1 MPPPPPTPRRSLF
14 RLLQRRGCARLVPRL
29 FMLSCFSVNLKAQCS
44 QGASQ
49 LGRAVPARR
58 PRARSARAGAAR
70 PTVFTIA
77 LRLPRI
83 SPFVSCCMAKDEA
96 QWAKQM
102 EQLRDE
108 IRRHDRLYYEEAAP
122 IITDREYDRLY
133 KELVNLETQF
143 PDLVTPDSPTQRVG
157 GKPLKA
163 FEQVAHVIP
172 MLSLD
177 NTYSEEEVKN
187 FYARIRRLLPNEKV
201 PVVIEPKVD
210 GVAVSL
216 IYENGRLRQAAT
228 RGDGTVG
235 DNITQNIRTIRSM
248 PEQLRGAA
256 PKLLEVRGEV
266 YMDKHGFEELNDERR
281 KAGLPLFANPRNAAA
296 GSLKQLDPAIVA
308 KRPLGVVLYGT
319 GATEGVDVDVHS
331 EIFPLLK
338 KLGLPATER
347 WWVAKS
353 VEEILEAIHELDG
366 IRHKFA
372 YQTDGAVV
380 KVNSFAQRERLG
392 FTAKSPRWAIAYKYE
407 AERVETRLNDIVI
420 QVGRTG
426 ILTPVAMLEPVFV
439 SGSTVGRATLHNEDE
454 IKRKDIRIGDTV
466 VIEKAGEVIPA
477 VVEVVKSKRPRD
489 AKAFD
494 FARHIHGKCPVCGSP
509 IRRDPQFVAWRC
521 ENLQCPAQ
529 TTRRVEFFAARSAL
543 DIESVGGIVADKLV
557 ERGLVR
563 DPLDLFELKTEQ
575 LAKLNLGTDEEP
587 RVFGEKNATKAIRA
601 IERARTLPLSR
612 WLFALAIPDVGR
624 TTASQLAR
632 FHETIEDVANSAL
645 LGDVLDYHKKREE
658 KEDAKEIADRLLQAG
673 FAKPSKSKAEKGRG
687 ITTEVGPVVAQ
698 SVLDFFAS
706 AAGKKILHRIKELSI
721 HPKSEKVSAKKAA
734 ALPLTGKT
742 FVLTGTLP
750 SMAREEATERI
761 EALGGHV
768 TGSVSK
774 KTDYVLAG
782 AEPGSKFDKAKEL
795 GVRIIDEPEFRK
807 ILDRG

>member
-1 MPPPPPTPRRSLF
+1 M
-14 RLLQRRGCARLVPRL
+14 AR
-29 FMLSCFSVNLKAQCS
+29 
-44 QGASQ
+44 
-49 LGRAVPARR
+49 
-58 PRARSARAGAAR
+58 
-70 PTVFTIA
+70 
-77 LRLPRI
+77 
-83 SPFVSCCMAKDEA
+83 DETHA
-96 QWAKQM
+96 AKQM
-102 EQLRDE
+102 ERLRDD
-108 IRRHDRLYYEEAAP
+108 IRKHDRLYYEEAAP
-122 IITDREYDRLY
+122 VISDREYDRLY
-133 KELVNLETQF
+133 KELVDLETQF
-143 PDLVTPDSPTQRVG
+143 PDLVTSDSPTQRVG

-163 FEQVAHVIP
+163 FEQVSHLIP

-177 NTYSEEEVKN
+177 NTYSEEEVEN
-187 FYARIRRLLPNEKV
+187 FYARIQRLLPNEKI

-216 IYENGRLRQAAT
+216 IYENGRLRQAAS
-228 RGDGTVG
+228 RGDGNVG
-235 DNITQNIRTIRSM
+235 DNITPNILTIRSV
-248 PEQLRGAA
+248 PERLRGTA

-266 YMDKHGFEELNDERR
+266 YMDKHGFEKLNDERR
-281 KAGLPLFANPRNAAA
+281 KEGLPPFANPRNAAA

-319 GATEGVDVDVHS
+319 GATEGVDIDHHA

-347 WWVAKS
+347 WWVARS
-353 VEEILEAIHELDG
+353 VQEILDAIHELDG
-366 IRHKFA
+366 IRPKFA

-407 AERVETRLNDIVI
+407 AERVQTRLTDIVI

-426 ILTPVAMLEPVFV
+426 ILTPVAMLEPVLV

-489 AKAFD
+489 AKLFD
-494 FARHIHGKCPVCGSP
+494 FAKHVHGKCPVCGGS

-563 DPLDLFELKTEQ
+563 EPLDLFELKTEQ
-575 LAKLNLGTDEEP
+575 LAKLNLGSDEEP
-587 RVFGEKNATKAIRA
+587 RVFGEKNATKAIHA

-624 TTASQLAR
+624 TTATQLSR
-632 FHETIEDVANSAL
+632 FHETIEDVADSPL
-645 LGDVLDYHKKREE
+645 LRDVLAYHETREKKQE
-658 KEDAKEIADRLLQAG
+658 AKAIADRLIQAG
-673 FAKPSKSKAEKGRG
+673 FAKPSKSKADKGRG
-687 ITTEVGPVVAQ
+687 VTTEVGPVVAQ

-706 AAGKKILHRIKELSI
+706 AAGKKILGRIKDLRI
-721 HPKSEKVSAKKAA
+721 HPKSERVSAKKAA
-734 ALPLTGKT
+734 ALPLAGKT

-750 SMAREEATERI
+750 SLTREEATEKI

-782 AEPGSKFDKAKEL
+782 AEPGSKFDKAKQL
-795 GVRIIDEPEFRK
+795 GVRIIDEAEIRK
-807 ILDRG
+807 ML

>member
-1 MPPPPPTPRRSLF
+1 
-14 RLLQRRGCARLVPRL
+14 
-29 FMLSCFSVNLKAQCS
+29 
-44 QGASQ
+44 
-49 LGRAVPARR
+49 
-58 PRARSARAGAAR
+58 
-70 PTVFTIA
+70 
-77 LRLPRI
+77 
-83 SPFVSCCMAKDEA
+83 
-96 QWAKQM
+96 
-102 EQLRDE
+102 
-108 IRRHDRLYYEEAAP
+108 
-122 IITDREYDRLY
+122 
-133 KELVNLETQF
+133 
-143 PDLVTPDSPTQRVG
+143 
-157 GKPLKA
+157 
-163 FEQVAHVIP
+163 
-172 MLSLD
+172 
-177 NTYSEEEVKN
+177 
-187 FYARIRRLLPNEKV
+187 
-201 PVVIEPKVD
+201 
-210 GVAVSL
+210 
-216 IYENGRLRQAAT
+216 
-228 RGDGTVG
+228 
-235 DNITQNIRTIRSM
+235 
-248 PEQLRGAA
+248 
-256 PKLLEVRGEV
+256 
-266 YMDKHGFEELNDERR
+266 
-281 KAGLPLFANPRNAAA
+281 
-296 GSLKQLDPAIVA
+296 
-308 KRPLGVVLYGT
+308 
-319 GATEGVDVDVHS
+319 
-331 EIFPLLK
+331 
-338 KLGLPATER
+338 R

-380 KVNSFAQRERLG
+380 KVNSFTQRELLG

-426 ILTPVAMLEPVFV
+426 LLTPVAMLDPVLV

-489 AKAFD
+489 AKPFD
-494 FARHIHGKCPVCGSP
+494 FAKHIHGKCPVCGRP

-557 ERGLVR
+557 ESGLVR
-563 DPLDLFELKTEQ
+563 EPLDLFELKTQQ

-624 TTASQLAR
+624 TTATQLAR
-632 FHETIEDVANSAL
+632 FHETIEDVANSPL
-645 LGDVLDYHKKREE
+645 LKDVLQYHEKREE
-658 KEDAKEIADRLLQAG
+658 KSRNGGTTEIADRLIQAG

-687 ITTEVGPVVAQ
+687 ITTEVGPVVAK

-706 AAGKKILHRIKELSI
+706 AAGKKTLRRIKELGI
-721 HPKSEKVSAKKAA
+721 HPKTEKVSAKKAA
-734 ALPLTGKT
+734 ELPLAGKT
-742 FVLTGTLP
+742 FVLTGTMP
-750 SMAREEATERI
+750 SMTREDATEKI

-807 ILDRG
+807 ML